1 LKTATGYRLPGSDK
15 GNGEPKPAAEFR
27 LPEGRQT
34 GRELAENDWQLV
46 QRALAGDQQGFREL
60 FDRYHRQVLAIAVGM
75 TGNGDDAM
83 DVVQETFVRAH
94 KNLGSFL
101 GESSFYTWLYR
112 IAVNVAIDFR
122 RRRSRRAEIVQVEP
136 IDENVSDGDRA
147 VDPRTEVER
156 RELGARILKGIDELT
171 PEHKAAIILREIEGL
186 SYEEISKVMRCSKG
200 TVMSRL
206 HYARKKLQAKLRE
219 LL

>member
-1 LKTATGYRLPGSDK
+1 MLDHDDRD
-15 GNGEPKPAAEFR
+15 
-27 LPEGRQT
+27 
-34 GRELAENDWQLV
+34 LV
-46 QRALAGDQQGFREL
+46 RRSRAGDHQAFREL
-60 FDRYHRQVLAIAVGM
+60 YDRYHRQVLSVAVGL

-94 KNLGSFL
+94 RNLGSFL

-112 IAVNVAIDFR
+112 IAINVGIDFR
-122 RRRSRRAEIVQVEP
+122 RRQSRRAEVLQADPVDESAGDADRTPEP
-136 IDENVSDGDRA
+136 RIEM
-147 VDPRTEVER
+147 ER
-156 RELGARILKGIDELT
+156 RELGGRILAAIDELT

-186 SYEEISKVMRCSKG
+186 SYEDISKVMQCTKG

-206 HYARKKLQAKLRE
+206 HYARKKLQAKLRD